1 MNDDADRH
9 GREHPGTDSRSADEP
24 RHGHQPHQHD
34 HARELGRRRLLVVL
48 ALTATF
54 MVVEAVGGWLANSL
68 ALIADAGHMLG
79 DVAALA
85 LSLFALWF
93 ARRPAPPTRS
103 YGYLRFEILA
113 ALVNGV
119 ALVVISLAILWQA
132 RVRLLAPQPVEGGLM
147 LAVAAAGLL
156 VNVIAAA
163 LLHASSG
170 HNLNIRGAYLHVL
183 GDLLGSIGAIAAA
196 AVILFTGWTAAD
208 PIISAVVA
216 LLILFSAW
224 KLLRESVDVLLESVP
239 RHIDIEEIRL
249 AVERV
254 SGVVEA
260 GDLHVWTLTSGFL
273 AMSARA
279 LIADPADHQRVLTDI
294 HERMHHDFGIDH
306 VTIQI
311 EHRGM
316 YPIRRS

>member
-1 MNDDADRH
+1 MSADQH
-9 GREHPGTDSRSADEP
+9 GPEHPGHDTHD
-24 RHGHQPHQHD
+24 HQHHHD
-34 HARELGRRRLLVVL
+34 HAHHLREVGRRRLRFVLV
-48 ALTATF
+48 LTATF

-93 ARRPAPPTRS
+93 ARRPAPPERS
-103 YGYLRFEILA
+103 YGYLRLEILA

-119 ALVVISLAILWQA
+119 ALVVISLGILWQA
-132 RVRLLAPQPVEGGLM
+132 RARLLAPEEVEGGLM
-147 LAVAAAGLL
+147 LVVAAAGLA
-156 VNVIAAA
+156 VNVAAA
-163 LLHASSG
+163 FLLHSSAG
-170 HNLNIRGAYLHVL
+170 HNLNLRGAYLHVL
-183 GDLLGSIGAIAAA
+183 GDLLGSVGAIAAA
-196 AVILFTGWTAAD
+196 LVIVTTGWTAAD

-239 RHIDIEEIRL
+239 RHIDIEQIRTAIL
-249 AVERV
+249 KVPGVE
-254 SGVVEA
+254 EA

-279 LIADPADHQRVLTDI
+279 VIADPGDHQRILEEI
-294 HERMHHDFGIDH
+294 HERMHHDFGIQH
-306 VTIQI
+306 VTVQI
-311 EHRGM
+311 EHRGV
-316 YPIRRS
+316 YPLRRG